1 MKFVPVHIV
10 NSSFT
15 HSNECH
21 LNIFIYCILSMVHD
35 IICRLSMPP
44 ILSILADFVPVVN
57 IADVGLDIYAS

>member
-1 MKFVPVHIV
+1 
-10 NSSFT
+10 
-15 HSNECH
+15 
-21 LNIFIYCILSMVHD
+21 MVHD